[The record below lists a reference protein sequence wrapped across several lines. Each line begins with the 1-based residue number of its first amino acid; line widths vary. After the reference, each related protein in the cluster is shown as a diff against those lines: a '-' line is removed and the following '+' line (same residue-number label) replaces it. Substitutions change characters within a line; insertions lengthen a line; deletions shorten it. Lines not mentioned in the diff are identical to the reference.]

1 MSARKARK
9 VIGFA
14 DGKATLADDNG
25 HVLTVKVE
33 SLVKVDLMALAKFLG
48 IEFVGRPPMA
58 FSPDHIREVIAKGE
72 KKCIYGT
79 FGAARSAVTTPTAT
93 VATRSG
99 SLDAA
104 LAGLVERMV
113 RETVAA
119 TPSPVDMVAV
129 DGSIAKAI
137 DGFRHEVTA
146 MVDDMRPKVTH
157 VTVAPRTE
165 PVVLNGIQHREFGR
179 VLQAVTRGV
188 PMWLVGPAGSGKT
201 TIAERVAEALGL
213 QFRAVNC
220 TSTMTEYALKGYM
233 DAQGRYVQT
242 DFRDMFAN
250 GGLFVLDEIDN
261 ANPNVLGALN
271 SALANGY
278 MAFADGLVKRHADFR
293 VVACANTYGAGATA
307 EYVGRNPIDAAT
319 VNRFVRWEIGYDD
332 AVERDML
339 DGVGLD
345 ATLASVWL
353 KAIVKSRENVAKYGL
368 KVIVS
373 PRATKY
379 GAEVMLGGWSMEQA
393 YEGTVLAGLKADQRA
408 KVSEGVALV

>member
-1 MSARKARK
+1 
-9 VIGFA
+9 
-14 DGKATLADDNG
+14 
-25 HVLTVKVE
+25 
-33 SLVKVDLMALAKFLG
+33 
-48 IEFVGRPPMA
+48 
-58 FSPDHIREVIAKGE
+58 
-72 KKCIYGT
+72 
-79 FGAARSAVTTPTAT
+79 
-93 VATRSG
+93 
-99 SLDAA
+99 
-104 LAGLVERMV
+104 
-113 RETVAA
+113 
-119 TPSPVDMVAV
+119 
-129 DGSIAKAI
+129 
-137 DGFRHEVTA
+137 

-278 MAFADGLVKRHADFR
+278 MAFADGLVKRHPDFR